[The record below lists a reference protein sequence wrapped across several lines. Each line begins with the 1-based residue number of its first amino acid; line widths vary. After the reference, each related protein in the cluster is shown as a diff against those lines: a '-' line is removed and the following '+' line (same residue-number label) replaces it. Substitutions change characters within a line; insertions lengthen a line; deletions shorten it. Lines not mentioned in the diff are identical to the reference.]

1 MAGGASIINDISALS
16 ADPEMADVAAE
27 LGAGVVL
34 MHMQGTPATMQ
45 VNPRYDDVVTEVY
58 DFLARRVEWAEASG
72 IPRERI
78 AIDPGI
84 GFGKTHRAQSRDLA
98 EPRAI

>member
-1 MAGGASIINDISALS
+1 
-16 ADPEMADVAAE
+16 
-27 LGAGVVL
+27 

-45 VNPRYDDVVTEVY
+45 VDPHYDDVVTEVY
-58 DFLARRVEWAEASG
+58 DFLARRVEWAEARG

-78 AIDPGI
+78 AVDPGI
-84 GFGKTHRAQSRDLA
+84 GFGKTRRAQPRDLA